1 MVATKKKIHQKLLEV
16 QAKLKAPKGQ
26 YNSFGRYNYRSAED
40 ILEAV
45 KPLLHE
51 VGLLQVIS
59 DEVIEVGGR
68 IYVKATIEVFDTES
82 EDIITATALAR
93 ESETKKGMDDSQVT
107 GTASSY
113 ARKYALNG
121 LYAIDDT
128 KDADSNEYKTNLEG
142 RNSRNSGV
150 NRNSQA
156 NIPAR
161 NKPSKNE
168 ILKLFNELKVSGI
181 DEAELKAE
189 MLIRFKEADVKS
201 TSDLTMTQYAELMNW
216 IKER

>member
-1 MVATKKKIHQKLLEV
+1 MVAKQNKIHQKLLEV

-128 KDADSNEYKTNLEG
+128 KDADSNEYKANLEA
-142 RNSRNSGV
+142 RNSRNSSV
-150 NRNSQA
+150 NRNSQT

-168 ILKLFNELKVSGI
+168 ILRLFNELKVAGI
-181 DEAELKAE
+181 DEAELRAE